1 MLRSDYNVVNP
12 MPGDD
17 TWAEWSKHVI
27 HSIERFESNIDEL
40 YEKIDLMNDE
50 VLQLRTR
57 SSIVWSAIGAVAG
70 TLLTLFVLIILKMI

>member
-1 MLRSDYNVVNP
+1 

-17 TWAEWSKHVI
+17 TWDEWSKHI
-27 HSIERFESNIDEL
+27 ILSIDRFEGNIDEL

-50 VLQLRTR
+50 VLKLSIR

-70 TLLTLFVLIILKMI
+70 TLLTLFVLIILNMI

>member
-1 MLRSDYNVVNP
+1 MNP

-17 TWAEWSKHVI
+17 TWAKWSKHVI
-27 HSIERFESNIDEL
+27 LSIERFESNIDEL

-50 VLQLRTR
+50 VLKLSTR

-70 TLLTLFVLIILKMI
+70 TLLTLFVLIILKVI